1 MAVAEWS
8 TDLFS
13 INDVR
18 LPENKEPR
26 CEWLHVKSFYFG
38 NLVSKTLKLSEIQ
51 TPQDKSPLFFFPFLI
66 LLVHKKF
73 KNILKTMIY
82 FKDRETSV
90 VVFRG
95 NSTDIHTFYD

>member
-26 CEWLHVKSFYFG
+26 REWLHVKSFYFG
-38 NLVSKTLKLSEIQ
+38 NLVSTTLKLSEIQ
-51 TPQDKSPLFFFPFLI
+51 TPQDKSPFFFPLPHSTGAQKI
-66 LLVHKKF
+66 QKYS
-73 KNILKTMIY
+73 KNNDL
-82 FKDRETSV
+82 FQ
-90 VVFRG
+90 G
-95 NSTDIHTFYD
+95 